1 MGTQM
6 FSKWRVDLDPL
17 DLEILERALEGALTT
32 LKEKGVLD
40 NLESDADL
48 EAALCGELV
57 EIARS
62 SGLTD
67 AEALRDAAL
76 ALAPD
81 IAKEK

>member
-1 MGTQM
+1 M

-17 DLEILERALEGALTT
+17 DLEILERALEGALT
-32 LKEKGVLD
+32 KRKQSGVLD
-40 NLESDADL
+40 DLESDADL

-62 SGLTD
+62 SGLTE

-76 ALAPD
+76 AFAQD
-81 IAKEK
+81 VTEED

>member
-1 MGTQM
+1 M

-17 DLEILERALEGALTT
+17 DLEILERALEGALA
-32 LKEKGVLD
+32 KRKQNVD
-40 NLESDADL
+40 DLESDTDL

-62 SGLTD
+62 SGLTE

-76 ALAPD
+76 ALAQD
-81 IAKEK
+81 VTEKD

>member
-1 MGTQM
+1 M

-17 DLEILERALEGALTT
+17 DLEILERALEGALA
-32 LKEKGVLD
+32 KRKQSGVLD
-40 NLESDADL
+40 DLESDADL

-62 SGLTD
+62 SGLTE

-76 ALAPD
+76 ALAQD
-81 IAKEK
+81 VTEED

>member
-1 MGTQM
+1 M

-32 LKEKGVLD
+32 MKEKDVLND
-40 NLESDADL
+40 LDSDADL

-57 EIARS
+57 EIVLS
-62 SGLTD
+62 SGLTE

-76 ALAPD
+76 AFAQD
-81 IAKEK
+81 VTEED